1 MKNTLLFLLL
11 STAITLVSCGGDAKQ
26 TPTTQS
32 NTDGAQQVEQ
42 PVIGQANVYASDL
55 ANSMV
60 TWKGS
65 KVTGSFHTG
74 IFKLKDGKL
83 AMSNG
88 KVIAADVDIDISSLA
103 VTDDMDD
110 GGKQKLAGHLLSP
123 DFFETEKYPTAKF
136 LVQKVQPIDNPTEGY
151 NYTFAGQL
159 TLKGKTAPIT
169 IPANVTNEG
178 SNVRVKSPAFILDRT
193 KWEISYGSGLVG
205 AVGDKVINDEV
216 EMSIDAIFVP
226 N

>member
-11 STAITLVSCGGDAKQ
+11 STTITLISCGGDKAKAPAQ
-26 TPTTQS
+26 GPDNS
-32 NTDGAQQVEQ
+32 AQQVEQ

-55 ANSMV
+55 ANSVV

-74 IFKLKDGKL
+74 AFKLKDGKL

-88 KVIAADVDIDISSLA
+88 KVIAADVDIDISSL
-103 VTDDMDD
+103 VITDDMDD
-110 GGKQKLAGHLLSP
+110 GGKQKLAGHLMNA
-123 DFFETEKYPTAKF
+123 DFFEVEKFPTAKF
-136 LVQKVQPIDNPTEGY
+136 LVQKVQPIDNPTDGY
-151 NYTFAGQL
+151 NYTFSGQL

-169 IPANVTNEG
+169 IPANVSNEG

-205 AVGDKVINDEV
+205 AVGDKVIKDEV